1 MENFEN
7 NTPIENPMLNN
18 REINSYLL
26 EASKWGQ
33 FLAIVGYVA
42 MGLLVIVAIVM
53 MFALSAISQFAGSG
67 FPMGL
72 VGLVYV
78 LLAVVYYFPVTY
90 LYKFSVQ
97 MKQAILMQNEALLA
111 SGFKNLKSLF
121 KFLGVLTI
129 VMLSLY
135 GLGLLIAVPI
145 AMLFK

>member
-1 MENFEN
+1 
-7 NTPIENPMLNN
+7 
-18 REINSYLL
+18 
-26 EASKWGQ
+26 
-33 FLAIVGYVA
+33 

-53 MFALSAISQFAGSG
+53 MFPLSAISQFAGSG

>member
-26 EASKWGQ
+26 EAYKWGQ

-42 MGLLVIVAIVM
+42 MGLLVVVAIVM
-53 MFALSAISQFAGSG
+53 SFALSALSQVAGSG

-97 MKQAILMQNEALLA
+97 TKQAIQMQNEGLLT
-111 SGFKNLKSLF
+111 SGIQNLKSLL
-121 KFLGVLTI
+121 KFMGILTI

-135 GLGLLIAVPI
+135 GLALLIAVPV
-145 AMLFK
+145 ALLFK

>member
-26 EASKWGQ
+26 EAAKWGQ

-53 MFALSAISQFAGSG
+53 SFALSAISQFAGSG
-67 FPMGL
+67 FPMVL

-78 LLAVVYYFPVTY
+78 LLAVIYYFPVTY

-135 GLGLLIAVPI
+135 GLALLIAVPV
-145 AMLFK
+145 ALLFK